1 MVLEVI
7 DMAELKE
14 RLIQDLRRLPP
25 EDLTAVQ
32 DFVRVLLADPEAL
45 TSEEAAEVEAG
56 QAEIARG
63 EFVRWEDVRRTKC
76 SSSD

>member
-32 DFVRVLLADPEAL
+32 DFVRVLLAEPEAL
-45 TSEEAAEVEAG
+45 TSEEAAELEAG

-63 EFVRWEDVRRTKC
+63 EFVRWEWSKA
-76 SSSD
+76 